1 MGGTNEQL
9 RVGTVCKQS
18 QALGLLG
25 SCPRVGKIE
34 SQVAAPR
41 GYGVAEWSLCTSSGV
56 PVLGRIIPP
65 CPESWVYPH

>member
-18 QALGLLG
+18 QALGLLLG

-41 GYGVAEWSLCTSSGV
+41 GYGVAEWLNGHCA
-56 PVLGRIIPP
+56 PVLG
-65 CPESWVYPH
+65 CLCWAG